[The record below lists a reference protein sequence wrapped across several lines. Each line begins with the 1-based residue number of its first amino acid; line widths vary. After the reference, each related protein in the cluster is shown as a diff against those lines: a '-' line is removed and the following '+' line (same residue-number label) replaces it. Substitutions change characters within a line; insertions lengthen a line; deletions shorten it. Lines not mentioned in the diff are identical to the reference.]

1 MAKTIGD
8 YLTGGGYV
16 YLEGG
21 DALGYDQASNNQLL
35 GLFGIASSID
45 GTTNPIDSLHGQ
57 TGTLAELIL
66 FTGSTQHS
74 VSYIDRYIPSANGE
88 AAFIENGYG
97 TVAIQNNMP
106 GAHRTFCFSYALA
119 ELEDGENPN
128 TREHLLERILNFFDI
143 YTAEPP
149 ESGPSADR
157 FIIYPN
163 PANNRISISITVLSD
178 CASLALYNLTGRL
191 VMEIQIRG
199 LETQLDIST
208 LPRGVYFVRVR
219 DERMIE
225 VTKLVKQ

>member
-149 ESGPSADR
+149 VRHHTADS
-157 FIIYPN
+157 FNIYPN
-163 PANNRISISITVLSD
+163 PANDRLTISAPGLSGYTIITLFTLSGQQAMELRI
-178 CASLALYNLTGRL
+178 TGSK
-191 VMEIQIRG
+191 IQI
-199 LETQLDIST
+199 DIST
-208 LPRGVYFVRVR
+208 LPRGVYFVRVQ